1 MKGHPRFVMSN
12 SSRTTGA
19 GIGMFLA
26 IVGLQEFTKYHL
38 ADMLGMTGLILIFTT
53 GLLGLL
59 LWLKITRKGIFAMD
73 EEE

>member
-1 MKGHPRFVMSN
+1 
-12 SSRTTGA
+12 
-19 GIGMFLA
+19 MFLA

-59 LWLKITRKGIFAMD
+59 LWLKITRKGIFALD

>member
-1 MKGHPRFVMSN
+1 
-12 SSRTTGA
+12 
-19 GIGMFLA
+19 MFLA
-26 IVGLQEFTKYHL
+26 IVGLQEFTKYHF

-59 LWLKITRKGIFAMD
+59 LWLKISRKGIFAMD

>member
-1 MKGHPRFVMSN
+1 
-12 SSRTTGA
+12 
-19 GIGMFLA
+19 MFLA
-26 IVGLQEFTKYHL
+26 IVGLQEFTKYYF